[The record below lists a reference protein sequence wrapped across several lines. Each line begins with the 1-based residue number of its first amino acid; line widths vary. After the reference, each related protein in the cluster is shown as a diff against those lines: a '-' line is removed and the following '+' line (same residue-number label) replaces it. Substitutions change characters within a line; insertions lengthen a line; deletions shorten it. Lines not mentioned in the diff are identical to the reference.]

1 MKECEITV
9 SIAMLTFNHA
19 KYIREALDA
28 ILLQKVNFRYEV
40 VVGDD
45 CSSDETQNILKSYA
59 QKYPDKFVL
68 LLRKSNIGATKNY
81 FDVLKHCKG
90 KYIALLEGDDF
101 WTDENKL
108 QIQTDFLESNKN
120 CDAVAHRH
128 EVVNFKGESQYLSH
142 KKLEVE
148 RYFDKKSAQRHGANL
163 CHPNTL
169 VFRNFFDGCAD
180 DYTIIRDSNQYGAHS
195 LMIYLLASKSDIYIM
210 KRCMSSWRKVVSDK
224 SDNFTSFAERN
235 PLLIKKNAL
244 LMYINFRNYF
254 GKTYDFSKHI
264 TELFVETLICLLH
277 SEQKE
282 KFKEINSLFKKLKI
296 KERIMVP
303 PKIGRKIIKSF
314 TPRKIIKFIKRK
326 YAKKIKHKEF

>member
-9 SIAMLTFNHA
+9 SISMLAFNHG
-19 KYIREALDA
+19 KYIREALDS
-28 ILLQKVNFRYEV
+28 ILMQKVNFKYEI

-68 LLRKSNIGATKNY
+68 LLRKSNIGATNNY
-81 FDVLKHCKG
+81 FDVLKHCRG
-90 KYIALLEGDDF
+90 KYVAFLEGDDF

-108 QIQTDFLESNKN
+108 QIQVDFLESNKN
-120 CDAVAHRH
+120 CDSVAHRH
-128 EVVNFKGESQYLSH
+128 EIVNFKGESQYLSH

-148 RYFDKKSAQRHGANL
+148 RYFNKKNAQRHGPNL

-169 VFRNFFDGCAD
+169 VFRNFFYGYIDN
-180 DYTIIRDSNQYGAHS
+180 YTIIKDSNQYGIHS
-195 LMIYLLASKSDIYIM
+195 LMIFLLASRTDIYIM

-254 GKTYDFSKHI
+254 GKTYDFSKNI
-264 TELFVETLICLLH
+264 TELFVETLICLLY

-282 KFKEINSLFKKLKI
+282 KFKEINSLFKKLKF
-296 KERIMVP
+296 KERIMLP
-303 PKIGRKIIKSF
+303 QKLGRKIIKM
-314 TPRKIIKFIKRK
+314 IKPKNILRSK
-326 YAKKIKHKEF
+326 

>member
-9 SIAMLTFNHA
+9 SISMLAFNHG
-19 KYIREALDA
+19 KYIREALDS
-28 ILLQKVNFRYEV
+28 ILMQKVNFKYEI

-59 QKYPDKFVL
+59 QKHPDKFVL
-68 LLRKSNIGATKNY
+68 LLRQSNIGATNNY
-81 FDVLKHCKG
+81 FDVLKHCRG
-90 KYIALLEGDDF
+90 KYVAFLEGDDF

-108 QIQTDFLESNKN
+108 QIQVDFLESNKN
-120 CDAVAHRH
+120 CDSVAHRH
-128 EVVNFKGESQYLSH
+128 EIVNFKGESQYLSH
-142 KKLEVE
+142 KKLELE
-148 RYFDKKSAQRHGANL
+148 RYFNKKNAQKHGPNL

-169 VFRNFFDGCAD
+169 VFRNFFYGYIDN
-180 DYTIIRDSNQYGAHS
+180 YTIIKDSNQYGIHS
-195 LMIYLLASKSDIYIM
+195 LMIFLLASRTDIYIM

-254 GKTYDFSKHI
+254 GKTYDFSKNI
-264 TELFVETLICLLH
+264 TELFVETLICLLY

-282 KFKEINSLFKKLKI
+282 KFKEINSLFKKLKF
-296 KERIMVP
+296 KERIMLP
-303 PKIGRKIIKSF
+303 QKLGRKIFKMIKPKNILRS
-314 TPRKIIKFIKRK
+314 K
-326 YAKKIKHKEF
+326 